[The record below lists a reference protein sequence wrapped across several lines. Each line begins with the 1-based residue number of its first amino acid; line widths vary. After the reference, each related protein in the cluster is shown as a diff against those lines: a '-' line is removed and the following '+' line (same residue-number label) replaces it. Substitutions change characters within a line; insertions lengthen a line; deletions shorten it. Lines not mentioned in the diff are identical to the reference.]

1 MDSKFKYVFLIFIL
15 LFSINVFQ
23 PSLAIAAGDKGDTGN
38 TGGTDTVGTAS
49 KSVTDVICRA
59 IKIVQGPT
67 GKTLAILVII
77 SLAIGLFLG
86 KITWGVAIAV
96 AVGMGILFGANTVV
110 GYISGVAGDP
120 CGDVS

>member
-1 MDSKFKYVFLIFIL
+1 MDSRFKYVFLIFIL

-23 PSLAIAAGDKGDTGN
+23 PSLAIAAGDKVTE
-38 TGGTDTVGTAS
+38 AS
-49 KSVTDVICRA
+49 ESVTNVICRA